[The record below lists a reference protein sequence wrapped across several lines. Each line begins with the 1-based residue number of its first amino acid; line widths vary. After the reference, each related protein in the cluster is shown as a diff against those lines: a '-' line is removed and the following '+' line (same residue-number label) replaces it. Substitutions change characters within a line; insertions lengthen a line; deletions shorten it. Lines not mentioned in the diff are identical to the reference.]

1 MSTSLP
7 RTPAG
12 LSRRRFIKTTAL
24 AAGAATFGVPVLLR
38 ARNLNGKLDIAVVGA
53 GGKGA
58 SDTDCCAGENIVA
71 LCDADRSHCGEQVKK
86 HPRARFHRDFRK
98 MLDEMG
104 GSIDAVIV
112 STPDHFHAIAA
123 GAAIQLG
130 KHVYCQKPMTQTIY
144 EARRLRDL
152 ARQYKVVTQM
162 GNQGSAEDGLRR
174 AVECLQAGIIGA
186 VREVHVWTNRP
197 IWPQGL
203 DRPPGSDPVP
213 AVLDWDLWIGPAP
226 LRPFKS
232 GVYHPFNWRGWQD
245 FGTGALG
252 DMACHTVNMPFRGL
266 LLSYPDEIEAK
277 CSGINRETYP
287 LASTIR
293 YRFPARGAAQE
304 NVPKGAE
311 QLEAPRVRE
320 PRTSMPTVTLW
331 WYDGGKAKP
340 DDPYRHDGSNKPP
353 REITAD
359 VEVFRGEVPGSGC
372 LLIGDKGQVFSPD
385 DYGTQFFVKLAGD
398 KKFVF
403 HQKHPAVAAIAQSI
417 PRNPFPGDADKRH
430 HLEWIGAI
438 KENKPQL
445 CYSRF
450 DFAAELTESML
461 LGCVALRAGK
471 KLEWDA
477 SAMRATNAPEAEGFV
492 KRNNRAGW
500 PA

>member
-7 RTPAG
+7 RTATG
-12 LSRRRFIKTTAL
+12 LSRRRFIKTTAI

-38 ARNLNGKLDIAVVGA
+38 GRNLNGKLDIAVIGA

-71 LCDADRSHCGEQVKK
+71 LCDADQSHCTGQIKK
-86 HPRARFHRDFRK
+86 YPGAKFYRDFRK
-98 MLDEMG
+98 MFDEMG
-104 GSIDAVIV
+104 GSVDAVTV

-123 GAAIQLG
+123 AAAIQLG
-130 KHVYCQKPMTQTIY
+130 KHVYCQKPLTQTIY

-174 AVECLQAGIIGA
+174 AVECLQAGVIGP

-197 IWPQGL
+197 IWPQGMN
-203 DRPPGSDPVP
+203 RPPGVDPVP
-213 AVLDWDLWIGPAP
+213 ASLDWDLWIGPAP

-266 LLSYPDEIEAK
+266 VLSYPDEIEARS
-277 CSGINRETYP
+277 SGINRETYP

-293 YRFPARGAAQE
+293 FRFPARGKLSATHQ
-304 NVPKGAE
+304 KGAE
-311 QLEAPRVRE
+311 RLVARWEDSSPALLP
-320 PRTSMPTVTLW
+320 PVTLW
-331 WYDGGKAKP
+331 WYDGGKPKP

-353 REITAD
+353 RDITAD
-359 VEVFRGEVPGSGC
+359 VEVFRGEVPARGC
-372 LLIGDKGQVFSPD
+372 LVIGEKAQLFSPD
-385 DYGTQFFVKLAGD
+385 DYGTQFFVKFADD

-403 HQKHPAVAAIAQSI
+403 HQKHPATAAVPQSI
-417 PRNPFPGDADKRH
+417 PRNPFEGDTDKRH
-430 HLEWIGAI
+430 HLEWIAAI
-438 KENKPQL
+438 KENKPER
-445 CYSRF
+445 CYSSF
-450 DFAAELTESML
+450 DFAADLAESML

-477 SAMRATNAPEAEGFV
+477 AAMRATNAPEAARFV
-492 KRNNRAGW
+492 KRDNREGW